1 MDEIISGV
9 QVIKMYS
16 WQKPFANLVSMARKM
31 ELKIIRKTSF
41 VRALYMTFMLF
52 TTRAAVFCTMLAI
65 VLLYGS
71 DQITA
76 DKVFVISSYFSIIA
90 MTMSQLFV
98 RGVAEIAEA
107 LVALKRLQNFLELD
121 EKQTKQIDN
130 GVSGHHNTNGV
141 INDKIEVLSAFLRW
155 FLKFFIDH
163 RANIY
168 SPFFY
173 VFITSDT
180 NRWN

>member
-1 MDEIISGV
+1 
-9 QVIKMYS
+9 MYA
-16 WQKPFANLVSMARKM
+16 WEKPFANLVSTARKM

-41 VRALYMTFMLF
+41 VRGLYMTFALF

-65 VLLYGS
+65 ALLYGS

-76 DKVFVISSYFSIIA
+76 DKVFVISSYFNIIA

-121 EKQTKQIDN
+121 EKQTKQITSDANVYSHTN
-130 GVSGHHNTNGV
+130 GVSS
-141 INDKIEVLSAFLRW
+141 DKTEVLFFQAF
-155 FLKFFIDH
+155 FLLFNFIP
-163 RANIY
+163 RT
-168 SPFFY
+168 FL
-173 VFITSDT
+173 T
-180 NRWN
+180 